1 MKKKKA
7 GDTKM
12 MALAVSLI
20 LIAIAMATIVINL
33 TYVNSIKKLVRST
46 TVNNI
51 SELTANKAQNL
62 DERLRSEHVAL
73 KSMADSIAS
82 HDDIYAL
89 SNIVTEYQET
99 HHASCM
105 WIFDLQ
111 GNGWSSNVED
121 ELFPPGQ
128 TEEFFAAALRGE
140 SGMSDSFIG
149 EKGRKQILFYTP
161 IRREE
166 KVVGGLYES
175 YPVELLQNTYG
186 SGTYNDAGYSYVLG
200 KEGKVILSS
209 LRYSYL
215 QIYENFRDVL
225 NNDGGNDQKDISVFM
240 DALKS
245 GKKGSATFKF
255 GGDEQF
261 LSFIPLE
268 EKEGW
273 YFVTVIP
280 LDMVEQDGTVIVTL
294 TIRMAVIL
302 LLAVAIVLVL
312 AITAIYYRNKKRRD
326 YEVYIQNTYQ
336 AISQNIDTVIFIVE
350 PKTKKVEYVFDNVQE
365 ILGIPAQRF
374 YEPEEP
380 SMGEFQHTIS
390 ELLLMDPP
398 NSKTTW
404 ERSLYNDVLGRQM
417 WLEITVHPVL
427 LGGVPKYIYAV
438 TDHSQE
444 RHIREK
450 LSAAVAAAEQANA
463 AKSQFLSNMSHD
475 IRTPMNAIV
484 GMTKLAMIHIE
495 DKSKVYNCLHKTE
508 LSSRHLL
515 NLINDVLDMSKIE
528 SGKLTMTVEDFS
540 LSELIEGATAIVQ
553 PQCRSKEQAFAVE
566 TKNIRHEYL
575 IGDMLR
581 MNQVILNLISNAV
594 KFTPPKGKITV
605 LIEELS
611 QKHTGYAMYRF
622 QISDT
627 GSGIAPEFLSKIFL
641 PFERE
646 DTRNVHHTEGSG
658 LGLAIAKNIVEAM
671 GGQITV
677 ESEIGKGTTF
687 TVELE
692 LQIHHSEK
700 EAAENVRVLKGLHVL
715 AADDSEEDLTLLNTY
730 LTEFGMETDIAATQE
745 DMLSMVSKEDSYDL
759 IIIGGK
765 TEYAREN
772 RFLTISDSIVY
783 GKLVLILN
791 SDDPA
796 EKFNVTGREVD
807 LILQK
812 PILKSSLYK
821 NLSILF
827 DEPAPDD
834 TDAALQDI
842 MRGRRFLLVEDN
854 ELNREIA
861 MEFFE
866 LSGAVVE
873 GAEDGKAGFEA
884 FLSKEAG
891 YYDAVFMD
899 IQMPVMDG
907 YEATRRIRAS
917 EHKQAKDIPIIA
929 MSANVFAE
937 DKRASQTAGMNA
949 HLGKPMMMDE
959 VCQVLRKLL

>member
-7 GDTKM
+7 GATKM
-12 MALAVSLI
+12 MAFAVSLI
-20 LIAIAMATIVINL
+20 LMAIAIVTAVINL
-33 TYVNSIKKLVRST
+33 TYVNSVKKLVRST

-62 DERLRSEHVAL
+62 DERLRSEQVAL
-73 KSMADSIAS
+73 KSMAGSIGIYE
-82 HDDIYAL
+82 DIFAL
-89 SNIVTEYQET
+89 SDIVTEYQDV
-99 HHASCM
+99 HGASRM

-111 GNGWSSNVED
+111 GNGWSTNMED
-121 ELFPPGQ
+121 ELLPPGQ

-140 SGMSDSFIG
+140 SGMSDPFIG
-149 EKGRKQILFYTP
+149 EKGRKQILFYRP
-161 IRREE
+161 IKREGII
-166 KVVGGLYES
+166 VGGLYES

-200 KEGKVILSS
+200 KEGDVILSS
-209 LRYSYL
+209 MRFSYL
-215 QIYENFRDVL
+215 QIYENFREVL
-225 NNDGGNDQKDISVFM
+225 NNDGGNDPKDISVFM
-240 DALKS
+240 EALKA
-245 GKKGSATFKF
+245 GKRGSATFNF
-255 GGDEQF
+255 EGDEQF
-261 LSFIPLE
+261 LYFIPLE

-302 LLAVAIVLVL
+302 LLAVAVVLVL
-312 AITAIYYRNKKRRD
+312 AVTAIYYRNKKRRD
-326 YEVYIQNTYQ
+326 YEIYIQNTYQ

-350 PKTKKVEYVFDNVQE
+350 PKTKRVEYAFDNARE
-365 ILGIPAQRF
+365 ILGIPAQSF
-374 YEPEEP
+374 YEPEES
-380 SMGEFQHTIS
+380 SMGEFQHAIS
-390 ELLLMDPP
+390 ELLWADPP
-398 NSKTTW
+398 KSKFTW

-417 WLEITVHPVL
+417 WLEITVHPVI
-427 LGGVPKYIYAV
+427 LGGVSKYIYAV
-438 TDHSQE
+438 TDHTQE
-444 RHIREK
+444 RLIREK

-484 GMTKLAMIHIE
+484 GMTKLAKIHIE
-495 DKSKVYNCLHKTE
+495 DKSKVYNCLHKIE
-508 LSSRHLL
+508 LSSQHLL

-528 SGKLTMTVEDFS
+528 SGKMTMTVEDFS
-540 LSELIEGATAIVQ
+540 LSELIEGAAAIVQ
-553 PQCRSKEQAFAVE
+553 PQCRSKEQVFAVE

-605 LIEELS
+605 SIEELS
-611 QKHTGYAMYRF
+611 QMHTGYAMYRF
-622 QISDT
+622 RISDT
-627 GSGIAPEFLSKIFL
+627 GSGMAPEFLSRIFP

-671 GGQITV
+671 GGQIAV
-677 ESEIGKGTTF
+677 ESELGKGTTF

-692 LQIHHSEK
+692 LQLQQDEK
-700 EAAENVRVLKGLHVL
+700 EEAEEDRVLKGLHVL
-715 AADDSEEDLTLLNTY
+715 IAEDSEEDLALLNTY
-730 LTEFGMETDIAATQE
+730 LTKLGMEADVAATQD
-745 DMLSMVSKEDSYDL
+745 DMLSMLSEKDAYDL
-759 IIIGGK
+759 ILIGGN

-772 RFLTISDSIVY
+772 RFSTISDSTVY
-783 GKLVLILN
+783 GKLVLLLN

-796 EKFNVTGREVD
+796 EKFSMTGREVD
-807 LILQK
+807 LIIQK
-812 PILKSSLYK
+812 PILKSTLYK

-834 TDAALQDI
+834 TDGAIRDI
-842 MRGRRFLLVEDN
+842 MKGRRFLLVEDN

-873 GAEDGKAGFEA
+873 GAEDGKAGLEA
-884 FLSKEAG
+884 FLSKEVG

-917 EHKQAKDIPIIA
+917 EHEQAKDIPIIA

-937 DKRASQTAGMNA
+937 DKRDSKAAGMNA

-959 VCQVLRKLL
+959 VCQVLRMLL

>member
-1 MKKKKA
+1 MKEKKA
-7 GDTKM
+7 GATKM

-20 LIAIAMATIVINL
+20 LIVIVMVTTLINL
-33 TYVNSIKKLVRST
+33 TYVSSIKKLVRST

-51 SELTANKAQNL
+51 SELTASKAQNL
-62 DERLRSEHVAL
+62 DERLRSEQVAL
-73 KSMADSIAS
+73 EFMAGSIGMYE
-82 HDDIYAL
+82 DIFSL
-89 SNIVTEYQET
+89 SDIITEYQET
-99 HHASCM
+99 HQASCM

-111 GNGWSSNVED
+111 GNGWSSGPGND
-121 ELFPPGQ
+121 LLPPGQ
-128 TEEFFAAALRGE
+128 TEELFAAALRGE
-140 SGMSDSFIG
+140 SGMSDPFIG

-161 IRREE
+161 IKREG
-166 KVVGGLYES
+166 KMIGGLYES

-186 SGTYNDAGYSYVLG
+186 SGTYNDEGYSYVLG
-200 KEGKVILSS
+200 KEGEVILSS
-209 LRYSYL
+209 LRFSYL
-215 QIYENFRDVL
+215 QIYENFRNVL
-225 NNDGGNDQKDISVFM
+225 NNNGENDQKDISAFM
-240 DALKS
+240 EALKT
-245 GKKGSATFKF
+245 GEKGNATFTF
-255 GGDEQF
+255 EGDEQF
-261 LSFIPLE
+261 LYFIPLE

-280 LDMVEQDGTVIVTL
+280 LDMVEQDGTVIVML

-302 LLAVAIVLVL
+302 LLAVAVVLVL
-312 AITAIYYRNKKRRD
+312 AVTAIYYRNKKRRD
-326 YEVYIQNTYQ
+326 YEIYIQNTYQ

-350 PKTKKVEYVFDNVQE
+350 PKTKKVEYVFDNAQE
-365 ILGIPAQRF
+365 ILGIPAQSF
-374 YEPEEP
+374 NEPEES
-380 SMGEFQHTIS
+380 SMGEFQHAIS
-390 ELLLMDPP
+390 DFLWMEPP
-398 NSKTTW
+398 KSKFTW

-417 WLEITVHPVL
+417 WLEITVHPVT
-427 LGGVPKYIYAV
+427 LGGQPKCIYAV
-438 TDHSQE
+438 TDHTQE
-444 RHIREK
+444 RQIREK

-463 AKSQFLSNMSHD
+463 GKSQFLSNMSHD

-484 GMTKLAMIHIE
+484 GMTKLAKIHME
-495 DKSKVYNCLHKTE
+495 DKSKVYNCLHKIE

-528 SGKLTMTVEDFS
+528 SGKMTMTVEDFS
-540 LSELIEGATAIVQ
+540 LSELIEGAAAIVQ
-553 PQCRSKEQAFAVE
+553 PQCKSKGQIFAVE

-581 MNQVILNLISNAV
+581 MNQVIFNLISNAV

-605 LIEELS
+605 FIEELS
-611 QKHTGYAMYRF
+611 QKRSGYAIYRF

-627 GSGIAPEFLSKIFL
+627 GSGIAPEFLSSIFL

-671 GGQITV
+671 GGQIAV
-677 ESEIGKGTTF
+677 ESELGKGTTF

-692 LQIHHSEK
+692 LQLQKDEK
-700 EAAENVRVLKGLHVL
+700 EEGENDRVLKRLHALV
-715 AADDSEEDLTLLNTY
+715 ADDSEEDLTLLNSY
-730 LTEFGMETDIAATQE
+730 LTEFGMAVDIAATQE
-745 DMLSMVSKEDSYDL
+745 DMLSMVSEKDSYDL
-759 IIIGGK
+759 IIIGGM

-772 RFLTISDSIVY
+772 RFLIISDGTVC
-783 GKLVLILN
+783 GKLVMLLN

-796 EKFNVTGREVD
+796 EKFNMAEREVD

-812 PILKSSLYK
+812 PILKSTLCK

-834 TDAALQDI
+834 ADGSLQDI
-842 MRGRRFLLVEDN
+842 MKGRRFLLVEDN

-861 MEFFE
+861 TEFFG

-873 GAEDGKAGFEA
+873 DAEDGKAGLEA

-917 EHKQAKDIPIIA
+917 EHRQAKDIPIIA

-937 DKRASQTAGMNA
+937 DKRASKLAGMNA
-949 HLGKPMMMDE
+949 HLGKPIMMDE
-959 VCQVLRKLL
+959 VYHVLRELL